1 MESGKKI
8 QNAAEY
14 GLNTCYYLIL
24 RFFFAAD
31 YIKNSRFKGLC
42 AGQKFTSE
50 TIP

>member
-1 MESGKKI
+1 MESGMKI

-24 RFFFAAD
+24 RFFSAAD
-31 YIKNSRFKGLC
+31 YIENSRFKGLC
-42 AGQKFTSE
+42 AGQKSTSE